1 MLTSYPACQGLT
13 YTVRFVT
20 VVLPLLAGDYCEAD
34 YDGCQDNPCTAG
46 TNCTDLTAAE
56 EVSTGRQYNCS
67 ECPPGTKKDGD
78 ACYRKYC

>member
-1 MLTSYPACQGLT
+1 M
-13 YTVRFVT
+13 
-20 VVLPLLAGDYCEAD
+20 PLLAGDYCEAD
-34 YDGCQDNPCTAG
+34 YDGCQDNPCTEG

-78 ACYRKYC
+78 ACYRKYSRCNLCMLFQYLLMSLRSLL